1 MRFNQVFLYSIIVS
15 IGFVADLLAFSI
27 PDSIPTLPEF
37 RDIKWS
43 ASLSDVEE
51 KETAQYLQKFSGF
64 GIEALSYEGTIAGM
78 KARID
83 YTFKNHKFTEGSYTV
98 ISKDNFRGD
107 FLTLLSFLQNRYGNP
122 GYRSGLIYSSDS
134 VWIKIDNFGTYVGPA
149 YYWVFYDGFIGLVSE
164 KSGEEI
170 SLTILFVLDLTVDEY
185 NSKNSVE
192 LINYNVIRLNI
203 E

>member
-1 MRFNQVFLYSIIVS
+1 MKFKRVILFFSVLVC
-15 IGFVADLLAFSI
+15 FVVDLPALSL
-27 PDSIPTLPEF
+27 PDSIYTLPEF
-37 RDIKWS
+37 RDFKWS
-43 ASLSDVEE
+43 SSLRDVKE
-51 KETAQYLQKFSGF
+51 KETAHYLQKFSGF
-64 GIEALSYEGTIAGM
+64 GIEALSYEGTIAGLN
-78 KARID
+78 ARID
-83 YTFKNHKFTEGSYTV
+83 YTFKDDKFTEGSYTV

-149 YYWVFYDGFIGLVSE
+149 YYWVFEDGFIGLVSE

-170 SLTILFVLDLTVDEY
+170 SLTIIYVFDLTIHEY
-185 NSKNSVE
+185 NSRNPVE
-192 LINYNVIRLNI
+192 LKNYDIIRINS